1 MRALTGTHRVPAPVD
16 SYSGSGALQRIEG
29 LLDPGS
35 FVRTPS
41 TPQGSLCA
49 GNGLLGGK
57 PVVIAATDRDV
68 AGGSF
73 GVAESH
79 ALAELIRQ
87 GQAANLPFILCL
99 DSAGA
104 RLDEGLPALGA
115 FRQLYRQVLDLR
127 LAGVPMLAL
136 LGRDCFGGAS
146 MLAATCGQRVYAMG
160 SRLAMSG
167 PSVIQALGGRNEL
180 DASDGQ
186 AVNALMGGTA
196 RAAMESAG
204 RLNEDTVYAFR
215 QAALDWLARPGA
227 TPDLREQH
235 NRLGARLL
243 THDMAPSS
251 AAKTPRLPET
261 FLELLPATFEARET
275 DGAMSG
281 RILPTAPDSYFGF
294 VGGAPVGALA
304 AWTLAGECMQFADAH
319 PGDALTLLLDSPGQ
333 APTFRDERMLLSE
346 YVAHLALVLS
356 SIREAGHRLTLQV
369 IGDAAGG
376 IYVALA
382 APAARVVALPGASV
396 QLLPP
401 AAIARVLRRQSPQTS
416 IDDYLQS
423 GVIDTLV

>member
-1 MRALTGTHRVPAPVD
+1 MWRLSGCDRVTAPEG
-16 SYSGSGALQRIEG
+16 SYSGSNARQRVEG

-35 FVRTPS
+35 FVDTVLVE
-41 TPQGSLCA
+41 QGSLCA
-49 GNGLLGGK
+49 GHGMLGGK
-57 PVVIAATDRDV
+57 PVVIAATDREV

-79 ALAELIRQ
+79 ALAELIKQ
-87 GQAANLPFILCL
+87 DHAANLPFILCL

-127 LAGVPMLAL
+127 LSGVPMLAL

-146 MLAATCGQRVYAMG
+146 MLAATCGHRVYAIG

-167 PSVIQALGGRNEL
+167 PAVIQALGGRNEL

-204 RLNEDTVYAFR
+204 RLNEDTIYAFR
-215 QAALDWLARPGA
+215 QAALDWLVKPGMP
-227 TPDLREQH
+227 PDLRAQH

-243 THDMAPSS
+243 KHDMAPSPTS
-251 AAKTPRLPET
+251 IRPVLPDT
-261 FLELLPATFEARET
+261 LLELVPSTFEAREA
-275 DGAMSG
+275 DGVMTG
-281 RILPTAPDSYFGF
+281 RILPTAPNSYFGF
-294 VGGAPVGALA
+294 IGGAPVGALA
-304 AWTLAGECMQFADAH
+304 AWTLAGECLQFSETR

-333 APTFRDERMLLSE
+333 APTFRDERMMLSE

-356 SIREAGHRLTLQV
+356 SLRDAGHRVTLQV
-369 IGDAAGG
+369 LGEAAGG

-382 APAARVVALPGASV
+382 APAVRVVALPGARV
-396 QLLPP
+396 QVLPP
-401 AAIARVLRRQSPQTS
+401 AAIARVLRRQGPQAS

>member
-1 MRALTGTHRVPAPVD
+1 MRTLRVPISLATAED
-16 SYSGSGALQRIEG
+16 SYSGNSALRRIEG

-35 FVRTPS
+35 FVPAS
-41 TPQGSLCA
+41 VGAGSLYA
-49 GNGLLGGK
+49 GSGMLGGK
-57 PVVIAATDRDV
+57 PVVIAATDREI
-68 AGGSF
+68 AGGSL

-79 ALAELIRQ
+79 ALAELIKQ
-87 GQAANLPFILCL
+87 DQAAKLPFILCL

-146 MLAATCGQRVYAMG
+146 MMAATCGQRVYAIG

-167 PSVIQALGGRNEL
+167 PAVIQALGGRNEL

-204 RLNEDTVYAFR
+204 RLNEDTIYAFR
-215 QAALDWLARPGA
+215 QAALDWLVRPGMP
-227 TPDLREQH
+227 PDLREQH

-243 THDMAPSS
+243 KHDMAPSPTS
-251 AAKTPRLPET
+251 SRPALPDT
-261 FLELLPATFEARET
+261 LLELVPPTFEAREA
-275 DGAMSG
+275 DGVMTG
-281 RILPTAPDSYFGF
+281 RILPTAPNSYFGF
-294 VGGAPVGALA
+294 IGGAPVGALA
-304 AWTLAGECMQFADAH
+304 AWTLAGECLQFADTH
-319 PGDALTLLLDSPGQ
+319 PGDTLTLLLDSPGQ
-333 APTFRDERMLLSE
+333 APTFRDERIMLSE
-346 YVAHLALVLS
+346 YVAHLAMVLS
-356 SIREAGHRLTLQV
+356 SLRNSGHRLTLQV
-369 IGDAAGG
+369 LGDAAGG

-382 APAARVVALPGASV
+382 APAVRVVALPGATV
-396 QLLPP
+396 QVLPP
-401 AAIARVLRRQSPQTS
+401 AAIARVLRRQGPQS
-416 IDDYLQS
+416 SLEDYLQS

>member
-1 MRALTGTHRVPAPVD
+1 MSASAE
-16 SYSGSGALQRIEG
+16 SYSGSSAQQRVEG
-29 LLDPGS
+29 LLDAGS
-35 FVRTPS
+35 FDRAPS
-41 TPQGSLCA
+41 IDLGSLCA
-49 GNGLLGGK
+49 GSGLLGGK
-57 PVVIAATDRDV
+57 PVLIAGTDREV

-79 ALAELIRQ
+79 ALAELIKQDQSARQ
-87 GQAANLPFILCL
+87 PFILCL

-115 FRQLYRQVLDLR
+115 FRQLYRQFLDLR

-146 MLAATCGQRVYAMG
+146 MLAATCGQRVYTMG

-167 PSVIQALGGRNEL
+167 PAVIQALGGRNEL

-196 RAAMESAG
+196 RAAMEFAG
-204 RLNEDTVYAFR
+204 RLNEDTLYAFR
-215 QAALDWLARPGA
+215 QAALDWLARPG
-227 TPDLREQH
+227 TPPDLREQH

-243 THDMAPSS
+243 KHDMAPSPAS
-251 AAKTPRLPET
+251 TSPELPGT
-261 FLELLPATFEARET
+261 FLELVPSTFEARES
-275 DGAMSG
+275 DGVMRG
-281 RILPTAPDSYFGF
+281 RILPTAPNSYFGF
-294 VGGAPVGALA
+294 IGGAPVGALA

-319 PGDALTLLLDSPGQ
+319 PGEALTLLLDSPGQ
-333 APTFRDERMLLSE
+333 APTFRDERMMLSE

-369 IGDAAGG
+369 LGDAAGG

-382 APAARVVALPGASV
+382 APAVRVVALPGASV
-396 QLLPP
+396 QVLPP
-401 AAIARVLRRQSPQTS
+401 AAIARVLRRQGVQTS
-416 IDDYLQS
+416 IDDCLQS

>member
-1 MRALTGTHRVPAPVD
+1 MNRPSAPAD
-16 SYSGSGALQRIEG
+16 SYSGSSALQRVEG

-35 FVRTPS
+35 FGRTPS
-41 TPQGSLCA
+41 IDLGSLCA

-57 PVVIAATDRDV
+57 PVLIAATDRET

-87 GQAANLPFILCL
+87 DQSDKRPFILCL

-146 MLAATCGQRVYAMG
+146 MLAATCGQRVYTMG

-167 PSVIQALGGRNEL
+167 PAVIQALGGRNEL

-196 RAAMESAG
+196 RASMESAG
-204 RLNEDTVYAFR
+204 RLNEDTLYAFR
-215 QAALDWLARPGA
+215 QAALDWLARPGGR
-227 TPDLREQH
+227 PDLREQH

-243 THDMAPSS
+243 EHGMAPSPMS
-251 AAKTPRLPET
+251 TVPELPAI
-261 FLELLPATFEARET
+261 FLELVPSTFEARES
-275 DGAMSG
+275 DGVMRG
-281 RILPTAPDSYFGF
+281 RILPTAPNSYFGF
-294 VGGAPVGALA
+294 IGGGAVGALA
-304 AWTLAGECMQFADAH
+304 AWTLAGECLQFTEAH
-319 PGDALTLLLDSPGQ
+319 PGDVLTLLLDSPGQ
-333 APTFRDERMLLSE
+333 APTFRDERMMLSE

-356 SIREAGHRLTLQV
+356 SLREAGHRLTLQV
-369 IGDAAGG
+369 LGDAAGG

-382 APAARVVALPGASV
+382 APAVRVVALPGASV
-396 QLLPP
+396 QVLPP
-401 AAIARVLRRQSPQTS
+401 AAIARVLRRQSAQAS

>member
-1 MRALTGTHRVPAPVD
+1 MAAPVN
-16 SYSGSGALQRIEG
+16 SYSGSSALQRIDG

-35 FVRTPS
+35 FVRTS
-41 TPQGSLCA
+41 ATQQGSLSA
-49 GNGLLGGK
+49 GKGRLGGK

-73 GVAESH
+73 GVVESH
-79 ALAELIRQ
+79 ALAELIMQ
-87 GQAANLPFILCL
+87 GHAAMLPFILCL

-146 MLAATCGQRVYAMG
+146 MLAATCGQRVYTMG

-167 PSVIQALGGRNEL
+167 PAVIQALGGRNEL
-180 DASDGQ
+180 DASDGH

-204 RLNEDTVYAFR
+204 RLSEDTLYAFR
-215 QAALDWLARPGA
+215 QAALDWLVRPVP
-227 TPDLREQH
+227 PDLRAQH
-235 NRLGARLL
+235 NRLGARLFS
-243 THDMAPSS
+243 HYMAPST

-261 FLELLPATFEARET
+261 FLELVPATFEARET
-275 DGAMSG
+275 DGVVTG
-281 RILPTAPDSYFGF
+281 RILPTAPNSYFGF
-294 VGGAPVGALA
+294 VGGTPVGALA
-304 AWTLAGECMQFADAH
+304 AWTLAGACMQFADAH
-319 PGDALTLLLDSPGQ
+319 PGGALTLLLDSPGQ

-356 SIREAGHRLTLQV
+356 GIRDAGHRLTLQV
-369 IGDAAGG
+369 LGDAAGG

-382 APAARVVALPGASV
+382 APATRVVALPGASV
-396 QLLPP
+396 QILPP
-401 AAIARVLRRQSPQTS
+401 AAIARVLRRQSQQTS

-423 GVIDTLV
+423 GVIDTMV

>member
-1 MRALTGTHRVPAPVD
+1 VTATRE
-16 SYSGSGALQRIEG
+16 SYSGRGALQRIEG
-29 LLDPGS
+29 LLDPGT
-35 FVRTPS
+35 FVRSPAA
-41 TPQGSLCA
+41 QGSICV
-49 GNGLLGGK
+49 GQGMLGGK
-57 PVVIAATDRDV
+57 PVAIAATDREV

-79 ALAELIRQ
+79 ALADLIKQ
-87 GQAANLPFILCL
+87 DQSTHQPFILCL

-146 MLAATCGQRVYAMG
+146 MLAATCGRRVYTIG

-167 PSVIQALGGRNEL
+167 PAVIQALGGRNEL

-204 RLNEDTVYAFR
+204 RLSEDTIYAFR
-215 QAALDWLARPGA
+215 QAALDWLARPGVP
-227 TPDLREQH
+227 PDLREQH
-235 NRLGARLL
+235 NQLGARLL
-243 THDMAPSS
+243 KHGMAPSPS
-251 AAKTPRLPET
+251 SKTPDLPDT
-261 FLELLPATFEARET
+261 LLELVPSSFEARES
-275 DGAMSG
+275 DGVMRG
-281 RILPTAPDSYFGF
+281 RILPSAPNSYFGF

-304 AWTLAGECMQFADAH
+304 AWTLAGECLQFADTH
-319 PGDALTLLLDSPGQ
+319 PQDTLTLLLDSPGQ
-333 APTFRDERMLLSE
+333 APTFRDERILLSE

-356 SIREAGHRLTLQV
+356 SIRQAGHRVTLQV
-369 IGDAAGG
+369 LGDAAGG

-382 APAARVVALPGASV
+382 APAVRVIALPGASV
-396 QLLPP
+396 QVLPP
-401 AAIARVLRRQSPQTS
+401 AAIARVLRRQSPQSS

>member
-1 MRALTGTHRVPAPVD
+1 VPASTD
-16 SYSGSGALQRIEG
+16 AYSASSALQRIEG

-35 FVRTPS
+35 FVPAAS
-41 TPQGSLCA
+41 AAQGSLRA
-49 GNGLLGGK
+49 GNGMLGGK
-57 PVVIAATDRDV
+57 AVTIAATDRDV

-79 ALAELIRQ
+79 ALSDLVRQ
-87 GQAANLPFILCL
+87 DRAANLPFIFCL

-115 FRQLYRQVLDLR
+115 FRQLYRQILDLR

-146 MLAATCGQRVYAMG
+146 MLAATCGQRVYTIG

-167 PSVIQALGGRNEL
+167 PAVIQALGGRNEL

-204 RLNEDTVYAFR
+204 RLNEDTLYAFR
-215 QAALDWLARPGA
+215 QAALDWLARPGIP
-227 TPDLREQH
+227 PDLREQH

-243 THDMAPSS
+243 KHDMAPSP
-251 AAKTPRLPET
+251 AATSPRLPDT
-261 FLELLPATFEARET
+261 FLELVPTTFEAREA
-275 DGAMSG
+275 DGVMTG
-281 RILPTAPDSYFGF
+281 RILPTAPNNYFGF
-294 VGGAPVGALA
+294 VGGAPVGALT
-304 AWTLAGECMQFADAH
+304 AWMLAGECLQFADAH

-333 APTFRDERMLLSE
+333 APTFRDERVMLSE

-356 SIREAGHRLTLQV
+356 GIREAGHRLTLQV
-369 IGDAAGG
+369 LGDAAGG

-382 APAARVVALPGASV
+382 APAVRVVALPGASV
-396 QLLPP
+396 QVLPP
-401 AAIARVLRRQSPQTS
+401 AAIARVLRRQSPQAS